1 MIYIN
6 KIINRRPMEDRRE
19 YPYNIPAIL
28 HLNEFEFKSNVT
40 FIIGENGSGKSTFIE
55 AIAVSV
61 GLNPE
66 GGSSYLNYHTKE
78 NLTEGV
84 EFGTTLE
91 ERISFE

>member
-55 AIAVSV
+55 AIAVSL

-66 GGSSYLNYHTKE
+66 GGSSGKNFPLRDSIPKIRQW
-78 NLTEGV
+78 L
-84 EFGTTLE
+84 
-91 ERISFE
+91 R